1 MPLWVLK
8 ALRVCTRI
16 CHAWFHP
23 LLWLDADPVFCGGP
37 PSRWFNQ
44 TGVKGVVELEVGQRA
59 LHAHLE
65 QWVLLQSAQG
75 SNSVGVWAEL
85 SG

>member
-1 MPLWVLK
+1 M
-8 ALRVCTRI
+8 CTRI